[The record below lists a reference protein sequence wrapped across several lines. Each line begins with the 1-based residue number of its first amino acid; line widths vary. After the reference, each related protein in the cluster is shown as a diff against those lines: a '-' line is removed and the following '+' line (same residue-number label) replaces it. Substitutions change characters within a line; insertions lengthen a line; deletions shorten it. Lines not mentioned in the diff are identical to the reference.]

1 MVITQDYQHYTAE
14 QHAVWSVLYK
24 RQLAAVERFAATTF
38 LEGLRQLGF
47 NAAAIPDFALLN
59 KRLQP
64 LTGWQVYAVPG
75 LIDNKFFFEQLFE
88 RRFGATVWIR
98 NREQLDYL
106 EEPDMFHDVFGHVPL
121 LTSAAICAYL
131 QGLAGIASVHID
143 NPVIIEAI
151 ARLYWYT
158 IEFGLIEQQG
168 ELKIYGSGILS
179 SIGET
184 AFAMSPESK
193 KVPFDIE
200 TILDTP
206 YIKDKFQE
214 KYFVIESMDTLA
226 NAIPLL
232 SAYFNRMPAAEGMNG
247 GPAK

>member
-24 RQLAAVERFAATTF
+24 RQLAAVERYASPAF
-38 LEGLRQLGF
+38 LNGLQQLGF
-47 NAAAIPDFALLN
+47 NENAIPDFAELN
-59 KRLQP
+59 SRLQP

-75 LIDNKFFFEQLFE
+75 LIDNKFFFEQLFK
-88 RRFGATVWIR
+88 RCFGATVWIR
-98 NREQLDYL
+98 KREQLDYL

-121 LTSAAICAYL
+121 LTSPAICAYL
-131 QGLAGIASVHID
+131 QGLAGIASTHID
-143 NPVIIEAI
+143 NPVIVEAI

-158 IEFGLIEQQG
+158 IEFGLIKQNG

-184 AFAMSPESK
+184 AFAMSADAK
-193 KVPFDIE
+193 TVPFDIE

-214 KYFVIESMDTLA
+214 KYFVIESMDDLA
-226 NAIPLL
+226 NAVPLL
-232 SAYFNRMPAAEGMNG
+232 ATHFKKMLAAG
-247 GPAK
+247 GKTQWVAN